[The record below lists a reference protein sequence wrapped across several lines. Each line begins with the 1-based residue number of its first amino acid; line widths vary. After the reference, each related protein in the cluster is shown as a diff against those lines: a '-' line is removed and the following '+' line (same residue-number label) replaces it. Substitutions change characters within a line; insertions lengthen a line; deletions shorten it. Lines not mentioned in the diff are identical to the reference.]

1 MTRKVCLVSLHFSPA
16 CLSLL
21 PSWGRMFTALGYGV
35 DYIVHPTFLDFEEFA
50 ANDSAIV
57 STTSGWDTSGQYEHA
72 LFAHPAIKNH
82 LHARKLRAIGS
93 KVWYIYHE
101 PWESLGA
108 YLRTEDLSMVLKL
121 IAAHHLSSKMLRTSD
136 GVILPSQR
144 CVTAYERRDIRY
156 NRTYFKVPLLFD
168 DEAGG
173 LPVEK
178 RDYFSYIGNIT
189 KAHGFYDF
197 IEFVKFALKGNLDI
211 RFLIASRIPLPDS
224 VTKDDVI
231 AKADDRLVIRCGRPL
246 TNEEINLC
254 YARSICVWNV
264 YRRSTQSGVL
274 AKATMFGAPV
284 LASEA
289 GSFRE
294 FITDHQEGRLLPN
307 ADPHTIQQAFE
318 DIRNNLSQY
327 SSQSRQ
333 RFLDTFYYKSQLGLC
348 RQVFLGIG
356 GSTESI

>member
-1 MTRKVCLVSLHFSPA
+1 MTEKVCLVSLHFSPA

-21 PSWGRMFTALGYGV
+21 PAWGRMFAALGYEV
-35 DYIVHPTFLDFEEFA
+35 DYIVDPEFLNFEEFA
-50 ANDSAIV
+50 TKDSVIV
-57 STTSGWDTSGQYEHA
+57 STQPSWDAAGRYQHA
-72 LFAHPAIKNH
+72 VFVHPAIRNH
-82 LHARKLRAIGS
+82 LHARKLRTTGC

-101 PWESLGA
+101 PWESLGS
-108 YLRTEDLSMVLKL
+108 YLRTEDFSMVLKL
-121 IAAHHLSSKMLRTSD
+121 IVAHHLSSKMLRASD

-144 CVTAYERRDIRY
+144 CVSAYERNDIRY
-156 NRTYFKVPLLFD
+156 NQNYFKVSLLFD
-168 DEAGG
+168 DEAGA
-173 LPVEK
+173 LPAEK
-178 RDYFSYIGNIT
+178 RLYFSYIGNIT

-211 RFLIASRIPLPDS
+211 CFLIASRIPLPDG
-224 VTKDDVI
+224 VAKDDVI
-231 AKADDRLVIRCGRPL
+231 ARADDRLVIRCGRPL

-254 YARSICVWNV
+254 YAQSICVWNV

-294 FITDHQEGRLLPN
+294 FITDHQEGRLLAN
-307 ADPHTIQQAFE
+307 ADPQAVQQAFE
-318 DIRNNLSQY
+318 DIRNNLIRY

-333 RFLDTFYYKSQLGLC
+333 RFLDTFYYKSRLSLC
-348 RQVFLGIG
+348 RQIFLGVG
-356 GSTESI
+356 GSTESV